1 MLHVT
6 LILCDTLLTASVH
19 RPSNLWIGHCVDAL
33 TGKRE
38 DFQWNTEQMA
48 AVIALAMA
56 GDDLPVEEVQIG
68 LRKIASPLVAD
79 WASEVNPIP

>member
-1 MLHVT
+1 MFHIT
-6 LILCDTLLTASVH
+6 LILADTLIIA
-19 RPSNLWIGHCVDAL
+19 
-33 TGKRE
+33 TGNDKG
-38 DFQWNTEQMA
+38 QWEGTCQDLYKGKSEKFSWDCEQMA

-68 LRKIASPLVAD
+68 LRKIASPLVAN